1 LAVKVIADRTLGAH
15 PVDLGPLDLRLAFN
29 PGVAFSLGE
38 RLPSAAI
45 VASTA
50 AITLGV
56 VVFAWRNARTLTTVG
71 AVGFAA
77 VLAGALSNLADR
89 ATDGVVTDYFHT
101 GWYPTF
107 NLPDV
112 LITIGAV
119 LILLSTLRQG
129 DRDSTADT
137 EQRPAC

>member
-1 LAVKVIADRTLGAH
+1 MAQR
-15 PVDLGPLDLRLAFN
+15 
-29 PGVAFSLGE
+29 PG
-38 RLPSAAI
+38 
-45 VASTA
+45 
-50 AITLGV
+50 
-56 VVFAWRNARTLTTVG
+56 TLTTVG